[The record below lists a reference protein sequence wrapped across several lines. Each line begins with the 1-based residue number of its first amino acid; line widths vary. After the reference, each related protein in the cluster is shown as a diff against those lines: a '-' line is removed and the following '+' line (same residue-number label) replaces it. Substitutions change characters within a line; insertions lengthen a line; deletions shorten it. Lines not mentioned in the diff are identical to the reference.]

1 MSRTFRTNKYGEV
14 KTDKFKRGFNG
25 CDCVYCND
33 SRNTHRELH
42 SKNQIIEDEN
52 YIPDRY
58 NEVFCSIDDEDHEL
72 DNISSEITR
81 HNKDLAYTKERKL
94 NIKIK

>member
-1 MSRTFRTNKYGEV
+1 LTGNFIS
-14 KTDKFKRGFNG
+14 TDF
-25 CDCVYCND
+25 
-33 SRNTHRELH
+33 RNTHRELH

-58 NEVFCSIDDEDHEL
+58 NDVFFLIDDEDHEL
-72 DNISSEITR
+72 DEINNEILK
-81 HNKDLAYTKERKL
+81 HNQELLDTKERKL

>member
-1 MSRTFRTNKYGEV
+1 MTGNFIS
-14 KTDKFKRGFNG
+14 TDF
-25 CDCVYCND
+25 
-33 SRNTHRELH
+33 RNTHRELH

-58 NEVFCSIDDEDHEL
+58 NDVFFLIDDEDHEL
-72 DNISSEITR
+72 DEINNEILK
-81 HNKDLAYTKERKL
+81 HNQELLDTKERKL

>member
-14 KTDKFKRGFNG
+14 KTDKFKKKGLNWRV
-25 CDCVYCND
+25 CAYCEHLNKDFRND
-33 SRNTHRELH
+33 HRELH

-72 DNISSEITR
+72 DEINNEILK
-81 HNKDLAYTKERKL
+81 HNQEL
-94 NIKIK
+94 NN

>member
-14 KTDKFKRGFNG
+14 KTDKFKKGFNG
-25 CDCVYCND
+25 CGCAYCD
-33 SRNTHRELH
+33 FISTDFRNTHRELH

-58 NEVFCSIDDEDHEL
+58 NEVFYLIDDEDHEL
-72 DNISSEITR
+72 DEINNEILK
-81 HNKDLAYTKERKL
+81 HNQEL
-94 NIKIK
+94 NN